1 LTKEREGQTAPTNFK
16 AAQPE
21 SLFRPPETDTYGT
34 AEVARLLSISPS
46 RVRQL
51 VARGDLLGKRDAT
64 GKLRISK
71 ESVRAEQKRRVER
84 KPSVRRTT
92 ETTSRE
98 AQVQPNHVADIL
110 ERTVRVAMLLRDE
123 LVQERA
129 RRHQVEGKLQT
140 AETRMAALEAL
151 EADARAERAERI
163 AALERSL
170 DDLRLA
176 LRALGAERAS
186 GTGAT
191 SQPPVQKPL
200 EPGAASTAQGL
211 TTTH

>member
-51 VARGDLLGKRDAT
+51 VARGDLTGERDAT

-71 ESVRAEQKRRVER
+71 ETVRAEEKRRVER
-84 KPSVRRTT
+84 KPSVGRTT

-98 AQVQPNHVADIL
+98 AQVQPNQVADVL
-110 ERTVRVAMLLRDE
+110 ERTVRAAMMLRDE

-129 RRHQVEGKLQT
+129 RRHQAEGKLQT
-140 AETRMAALEAL
+140 AETRLAALEAL
-151 EADARAERAERI
+151 EADARAARAERI

-170 DDLRLA
+170 DDVRLVLRDLEPSELPGSEPLSPSA
-176 LRALGAERAS
+176 A
-186 GTGAT
+186 
-191 SQPPVQKPL
+191 QKPL
-200 EPGAASTAQGL
+200 GA
-211 TTTH
+211 